1 MSVRLA
7 NGLHMPELGFGT
19 FQASGQPLHQA
30 VLKAL
35 DVGIQHIDTATIYR
49 VGFACNLVTPSVSWS
64 CEDVS
69 VVGCI
74 KHTGIS
80 QFQQCWTLLAS
91 AFSLCL
97 SLFLLGIA
105 CRNTAGLG
113 YAAGVWM

>member
-49 VGFACNLVTPSVSWS
+49 VGFACNLMTPSVFWS
-64 CEDVS
+64 CEAVT
-69 VVGCI
+69 VVGCML
-74 KHTGIS
+74 HMGIP
-80 QFQQCWTLLAS
+80 QDQ
-91 AFSLCL
+91 
-97 SLFLLGIA
+97 
-105 CRNTAGLG
+105 
-113 YAAGVWM
+113 YY